1 MTIPGM
7 AVITTK
13 TEEYRIRLVKF
24 ESQSRRVVKQM
35 NIDRR
40 EVTSKDVEID
50 ILFCGVCH
58 SDLHTARNEW
68 HSTIYPNV
76 TGHEIVERITRTGN
90 GVTKFKVGD
99 LAAVGCMLDSCR
111 ECKYCKDGLEQYCA
125 KGNIQTYIGADKHL
139 GKQTFGGYSQRIIA
153 DEDFVLHVP
162 ENLDIPRNPGNS

>member
-1 MTIPGM
+1 M